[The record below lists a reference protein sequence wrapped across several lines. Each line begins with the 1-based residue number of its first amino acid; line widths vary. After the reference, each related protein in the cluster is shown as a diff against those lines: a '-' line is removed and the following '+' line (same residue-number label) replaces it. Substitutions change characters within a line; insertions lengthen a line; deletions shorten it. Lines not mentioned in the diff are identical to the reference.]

1 MRVGQVGATIQQND
15 KHQFQVILMKL
26 YYPSYYNEFHCI
38 AGSCPDSCCHEWT
51 VQVDPD
57 KAAFYRSLPGALG
70 DDLRRCMAEEECGTV
85 MVNVEGRCPMWR
97 RDGLCRIQAELGEG
111 ALCDVCRDFP
121 RLRQDYGD
129 FVELGLEMSC
139 PEAARIMLTA
149 DPWHLESQPL
159 TQGDE
164 PDYDPE
170 IMDILRR
177 SRGYALGLMTMTD
190 YSVPERLALLL
201 MYGYH
206 IQAEIDGAEPLP
218 FDPEAALAEAKQFAG
233 AGEFEAV
240 LDLLDGLE
248 VLTQRW
254 RDLLQDPPCAGDRTE
269 ILCKLTS
276 YGIYRYWYQAV
287 SDWDLAARVKLV
299 VLHAIT
305 ARYLGGGLDVIQL
318 YSKEIENDAEN
329 VDALLD
335 AAYSTPA
342 MTDANL
348 LGLLFRE

>member
-1 MRVGQVGATIQQND
+1 
-15 KHQFQVILMKL
+15 MKL
-26 YYPSYYNEFHCI
+26 FYPSYYKKFRCI
-38 AGSCPDSCCHEWT
+38 AGACPDSCCHEWT
-51 VQVDPD
+51 VQVDDD
-57 KAAFYRSLPGALG
+57 KADWYRSLPGELG
-70 DDLRRCMAEEECGTV
+70 DALRQCMEDGEDGTV
-85 MVNVEGRCPMWR
+85 MINVNDRCPMWR
-97 RDGLCRIQAELGEG
+97 TDGLCRIQAELGER

-149 DPWHLESQPL
+149 DSWCLESEPL
-159 TQGDE
+159 PQGDE

-177 SRGYALGLMTMTD
+177 SRGYALGLMTLAE
-190 YSVPERLALLL
+190 YSVTQRLALLL
-201 MYGYH
+201 MFGYH
-206 IQAEIDGAEPLP
+206 IQAEIDGAEADP
-218 FDPEAALAEAKQFAG
+218 FDPEAALAEANQFAG
-233 AGEFEAV
+233 PGDFESV

-254 RDLLQDPPCAGDRTE
+254 RRLLQNPPAPGIWDDM
-269 ILCKLTS
+269 LCKLVS

-299 VLHAIT
+299 LLHAIT
-305 ARYLGGGLDVIQL
+305 ARYLGGGLEIIQL
-318 YSKEIENDAEN
+318 YSKEIENSADN
-329 VDALLD
+329 IDALLD
-335 AAYSTPA
+335 AAYTTPA

-348 LGLLFRE
+348 LGLLL